1 MFFRIDSLD
10 DFKFRRAEIDEQS
23 VFDAGRAQVVDQLRD
38 VDWGELVAV
47 LQLDDEAVPD
57 DEVGLVSADDEAVLV
72 RDGERD
78 LGFDK
83 DAFLLKSV
91 LEGVL
96 VDLLEIPCS
105 EIEVQ
110 CVGRLPDRG
119 DKFLN
124 RNLVSG
130 GSAVLRECCGD
141 LLVAHAGE
149 SVSLTLHA
157 GMIP

>member
-10 DFKFRRAEIDEQS
+10 DFKFRRAEVDEQS

-38 VDWGELVAV
+38 MDRGKFVAV

-72 RDGERD
+72 RDGERN
-78 LGFDK
+78 LGLDE
-83 DAFLLKSV
+83 DAFLFKPMFES
-91 LEGVL
+91 VL
-96 VDLLEIPCS
+96 VDLFEIARA
-105 EIEVQ
+105 EVEVQ
-110 CVGRLPDRG
+110 CIGRLPDRG
-119 DKFLN
+119 DKFLDWD
-124 RNLVSG
+124 LVSG

>member
-1 MFFRIDSLD
+1 M
-10 DFKFRRAEIDEQS
+10 
-23 VFDAGRAQVVDQLRD
+23 FDAGRAQVVDQLRD
-38 VDWGELVAV
+38 MDRGKFVAV

-57 DEVGLVSADDEAVLV
+57 DEIGLISADDEAVLV
-72 RDGERD
+72 RDGERN
-78 LGFDK
+78 LGLDE
-83 DAFLLKSV
+83 DAFLFKPMFES
-91 LEGVL
+91 VL
-96 VDLLEIPCS
+96 VDLFEIPCS
-105 EIEVQ
+105 EVEMQ

-119 DKFLN
+119 DKFLDW
-124 RNLVSG
+124 NLVSG